1 MMLSGINQNN
11 NVFYISSSS
20 AKLMNMGSIGYI
32 ISDKKISAK
41 SLKKVY
47 TTRKA
52 PKGML
57 PYMIYKNTGIIP
69 RARFVSEYKKAETP
83 DSKEPFRWWNIA
95 VIIAAI
101 LAYALALETLGFFI
115 CTFIFVGLL
124 LKVVEPQPW
133 KVAIVGGL
141 IAAVSSV
148 IVFNVL
154 LQSRIPSGIFGY

>member
-1 MMLSGINQNN
+1 MKRITLYCSIFCLLFSLILCIESYRLSMGGIRNPGPGL
-11 NVFYISSSS
+11 FPFCLGF
-20 AKLMNMGSIGYI
+20 LMAILSLIGAI
-32 ISDKKISAK
+32 Q
-41 SLKKVY
+41 SLGKYKY
-47 TTRKA
+47 EKGQTR
-52 PKGML
+52 
-57 PYMIYKNTGIIP
+57 
-69 RARFVSEYKKAETP
+69 
-83 DSKEPFRWWNIA
+83 DSRQPFRWWNIA

>member
-1 MMLSGINQNN
+1 MKRITFYCSIFWLLFSLILCIESYRLSMGGIRNPGPGL
-11 NVFYISSSS
+11 FPFCLGF
-20 AKLMNMGSIGYI
+20 LMAILSLIGAI
-32 ISDKKISAK
+32 Q
-41 SLKKVY
+41 SLGKYKY
-47 TTRKA
+47 EKGQTR
-52 PKGML
+52 
-57 PYMIYKNTGIIP
+57 
-69 RARFVSEYKKAETP
+69 
-83 DSKEPFRWWNIA
+83 DSRQPFRWWNIA

>member
-1 MMLSGINQNN
+1 MKRITLYCNIFWLLFSLILCVESYRLSMGGIRNPGPGLFPFCLGF
-11 NVFYISSSS
+11 VMAVLS
-20 AKLMNMGSIGYI
+20 LIGAI
-32 ISDKKISAK
+32 QSR
-41 SLKKVY
+41 
-47 TTRKA
+47 RKYESE
-52 PKGML
+52 KGQT
-57 PYMIYKNTGIIP
+57 N
-69 RARFVSEYKKAETP
+69 
-83 DSKEPFRWWNIA
+83 DSQQPFRWWNIA

-101 LAYALALETLGFFI
+101 LAYALALEKLGFFI
-115 CTFIFVGLL
+115 CTFLFVGLL

>member
-1 MMLSGINQNN
+1 MGGIRNPGPGLFPFCLGFLMAILS
-11 NVFYISSSS
+11 
-20 AKLMNMGSIGYI
+20 LIGAI
-32 ISDKKISAK
+32 Q
-41 SLKKVY
+41 SLGKYKY
-47 TTRKA
+47 EKGQTR
-52 PKGML
+52 
-57 PYMIYKNTGIIP
+57 
-69 RARFVSEYKKAETP
+69 
-83 DSKEPFRWWNIA
+83 DSRQPFRWWNIA